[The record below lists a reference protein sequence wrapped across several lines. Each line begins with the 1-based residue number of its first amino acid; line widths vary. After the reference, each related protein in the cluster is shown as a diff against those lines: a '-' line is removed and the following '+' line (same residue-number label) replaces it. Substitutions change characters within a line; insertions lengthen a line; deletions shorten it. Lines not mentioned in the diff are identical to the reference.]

1 MIDIKDKDVRMVLV
15 AKYLEAE
22 TTVAEETLLAAYY
35 AANEPEEE
43 ERAIALM
50 IQMEHANETLLSE
63 KSAEEFDRIVSQTR
77 LKQTKPYF
85 RRLAWAVGVA
95 AAIVLL
101 LVFNVALPREAAP
114 SESITTVEIAGY
126 VQQLINVEDVE
137 TITASPV
144 KDCVLVTATL
154 TDGSTKMFIM
164 NKDSEEGSTSM
175 LAIN

>member
-63 KSAEEFDRIVSQTR
+63 KSAEEFDRIVSQTKP
-77 LKQTKPYF
+77 KQPKPYF
-85 RRLAWAVGVA
+85 RRLVWAVGVA
-95 AAIVLL
+95 AAIVLP
-101 LVFNVALPREAAP
+101 LVFNVALPHEAAP

>member
-50 IQMEHANETLLSE
+50 IQMEHANETLLSKE
-63 KSAEEFDRIVSQTR
+63 GAEEFDRIVSQTR
-77 LKQTKPYF
+77 LKQPKPYF
-85 RRLAWAVGVA
+85 QRLAWAVGVA

>member
-43 ERAIALM
+43 ERAIALI

-63 KSAEEFDRIVSQTR
+63 KSAEEFDRIVSQT
-77 LKQTKPYF
+77 KPKPYF
-85 RRLAWAVGVA
+85 RRLVWVVGVA
-95 AAIVLL
+95 AAIVLP

>member
-22 TTVAEETLLAAYY
+22 TTVAEETLLTAYY

-63 KSAEEFDRIVSQTR
+63 KSAEEFDHIVSQTR
-77 LKQTKPYF
+77 LKQPKPYF

-95 AAIVLL
+95 AAIVLP

>member
-77 LKQTKPYF
+77 LKQPKPYF

-114 SESITTVEIAGY
+114 NESITTVEIAGY

>member
-43 ERAIALM
+43 ERDIALM

-63 KSAEEFDRIVSQTR
+63 KSAEEFDRIVSQT
-77 LKQTKPYF
+77 KPKPYF
-85 RRLAWAVGVA
+85 RRLGWVVGVA
-95 AAIVLL
+95 AAIVLP